1 MSEDMVKKILESL
14 TPTQRDELI
23 KGLLSSNVKS
33 DEPPKKEKIRQPV
46 DDSDF
51 LSPIIQDS
59 NIETRKGGTPVNE
72 VKNRS
77 NEFVDDGSEAKD
89 VQTPETKPTDR
100 KRRPYKAIEQKCQ
113 RCDKLVETN
122 PTHKREFFVCD
133 RCLVK

>member
-14 TPTQRDELI
+14 TPEQRDDLI

-33 DEPPKKEKIRQPV
+33 DEPPKKEKPRQPI
-46 DDSDF
+46 DDADF

-89 VQTPETKPTDR
+89 VQTPDTKPTDR

-113 RCDKLVETN
+113 RCDKVVETN

>member
-14 TPTQRDELI
+14 TPTQRDDLI

-33 DEPPKKEKIRQPV
+33 DEPPKKEKIRQPA
-46 DDSDF
+46 DDADF

-77 NEFVDDGSEAKD
+77 NEFIDDGSEAKD
-89 VQTPETKPTDR
+89 VQTPKTKPTDR

-122 PTHKREFFVCD
+122 PTHKREFYVCD
-133 RCLVK
+133 KCLVR